1 MMSEPNSYSSSKRP
15 LAAAA
20 AAASASA
27 PAVPAT
33 KLQRKKPRPNDPP
46 VSKRRIVNLA
56 EDADEVLAQC
66 RKLRDVLRRRKSST
80 AEEEE
85 ARAASASQRRQE
97 DSLGNLPS
105 YLLSSGDDEEWDP
118 ERSSSDYN
126 DNDDDGGGKK
136 KAAKKKSSAP
146 VEGIADN
153 DNKDPISTSTLMGY
167 KNKTQT
173 MTLARLKRLTNKAAA
188 AAAAAEEEE
197 EDEDGDTTSKKQQ
210 HRRPIVVEV
219 VEMNTTE
226 VMEGIENVAISIA
239 RQIMCNNN
247 NYTTQKYDG
256 GITGGSTSGGAI
268 GGGGGFQ
275 LDIPSRAS
283 SNQIYIPELDRIVLG
298 NKLGTRSFLNVKEA
312 RKTAIT
318 TRVLQLL
325 HAVLYKRI
333 HITKRDLFY
342 TDVKLFIDQS
352 ESDGVLDDVATMIGC
367 TRSNLHVVASD
378 KGLVVGRI
386 TFYEDGDYIDC
397 TKMGVGGKAI
407 PPYIDKIENITSD
420 AEFILLV
427 EKEAAYMRMAEDRF
441 YMRYPCIV
449 ITAKGQPDV
458 ASRMF
463 LSRIASELSIP
474 VLALVDS
481 DPYGLKIL
489 SVYMSGSKNMSY
501 DSASLTTPDIK
512 WLGLRPSDLNKYDL
526 PEQCRLK
533 MTENDIK
540 TGKELL
546 QEAFIMKNPDWM
558 KELQT
563 MVRNIFICK
572 ICCS

>member
-1 MMSEPNSYSSSKRP
+1 MMSEPNSYSKRP

-56 EDADEVLAQC
+56 EDANEVLAQC
-66 RKLRDVLRRRKSST
+66 RKLRDALRRRKSST
-80 AEEEE
+80 AEKE

-105 YLLSSGDDEEWDP
+105 YLLSSSHDDEDEEWDP
-118 ERSSSDYN
+118 ERSSDYN
-126 DNDDDGGGKK
+126 NDDGGGKK

-153 DNKDPISTSTLMGY
+153 DNNDPISTLMGY

-188 AAAAAEEEE
+188 AEEE

-210 HRRPIVVEV
+210 RRRPIVVEV

-268 GGGGGFQ
+268 GGGGGGGFQ

-298 NKLGTRSFLNVKEA
+298 NKLGTRTFLNVKEA

-563 MVRNIFICK
+563 MVRDIFICK